1 MTAAFTGGLTFQT
14 DAVLADT
21 FVTLTETFDVSGLGK
36 TNETI
41 DVTNFD
47 SAGSKEYISGLA
59 DGSEISVQCNLVAG
73 DAQQTAVIAE
83 VDAGTNFQIEFL
95 VTDGTTPKTYAFT
108 VAPVSWTINPAVGDK
123 HTLSFALKIS
133 GAITVS

>member
-1 MTAAFTGGLTFQT
+1 MTAAFTGGLTFST

-21 FVTLTETFDVSGLGK
+21 FVALTETFSVTGIGK

-41 DVTNFD
+41 DATSFD
-47 SAGSKEYISGLA
+47 SANSKEYIGGLS
-59 DGSEISVQCNLVAG
+59 DGSEITVECNLVAG
-73 DAQQTAVIAE
+73 NAQQTAVIAK
-83 VDAGTNFQIEFL
+83 VDARTNFQIEFL
-95 VTDGTTPKTYAFT
+95 ITDGTTPKTYAFT